1 MQIFFLAY
9 YMVTTFLN
17 STEFKMYIKLVSHI
31 KVIEV
36 LNGKFHTKYPINQGN
51 LWSSDD
57 SYTVLSIDFP
67 ALHQRRAT
75 GLISDLS
82 NYGFGKHEF

>member
-51 LWSSDD
+51 L
-57 SYTVLSIDFP
+57 
-67 ALHQRRAT
+67 
-75 GLISDLS
+75 
-82 NYGFGKHEF
+82 